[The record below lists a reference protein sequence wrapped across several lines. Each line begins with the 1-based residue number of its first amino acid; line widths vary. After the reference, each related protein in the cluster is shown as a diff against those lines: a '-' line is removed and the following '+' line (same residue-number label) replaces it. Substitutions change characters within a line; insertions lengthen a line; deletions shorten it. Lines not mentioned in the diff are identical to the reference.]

1 MKKTILKIMGIVLV
15 FLLGAT
21 PVFANSHIKLM
32 GDTSV
37 WPQFSRVDLDALVP
51 HARTIQAIDPNFTED
66 GMAAYTGIGVKKIFD
81 LAGIPWDKGVTVI
94 GADQY
99 VGYLSKE
106 QILQD
111 MAFLVW
117 QMNHTPL
124 GPLKG
129 GPLKIMFRDQARVHA
144 SCYTWYVDALVAGGM
159 DPAVLRVQVNGNER
173 SYTRKELVLHAGELD
188 PRMLSIPQ
196 GCRNEFKGFQAE
208 KKTIHAIPFSHLV
221 KPAEIKKAT
230 RIKLIPLAGPV
241 MTLKPDVFDSPVSIV
256 VSCAGGALHPAL
268 GGPFSIVFPV
278 ENHPELKGMV
288 PDPGALFFL
297 EKIIVE

>member
-21 PVFANSHIKLM
+21 PVFSNTHVKLM

-37 WPQFSRVDLDALVP
+37 WPQFFRMDLEVLKS
-51 HARTIQAIDPNFTED
+51 HSRTIQAIDPNFKED

-81 LAGIPWDKGVTVI
+81 LAGIPLEKGVTVI

-99 VGYLSKE
+99 VGYISKE

-111 MAFLVW
+111 MVFLVW

-124 GPLKG
+124 GKLKG
-129 GPLKIMFRDQARVHA
+129 GPLKIMFLDQARAHA
-144 SCYTWYVDALVAGGM
+144 SCYTWYVEALIAGM
-159 DPAVLRVQVNGNER
+159 DQAVLRVQVNGNER
-173 SYTRKELVLHAGELD
+173 SYARKDMLAHAGELST
-188 PRMLSIPQ
+188 RMLSIPQ
-196 GCRNEFKGFQAE
+196 GCRNELKGFPAGE
-208 KKTIHAIPFSHLV
+208 KTIYAVPFSRFI

-230 RIKLIPLAGPV
+230 RIKLIPLTGPV
-241 MTLKPDVFDSPVSIV
+241 MTLKPEVFDSPVTLV

-288 PDPGALFFL
+288 PDSGALFFL